1 MKMFR
6 YVYGI
11 TLGATTETRRQ
22 NAAAQAVVH
31 HGRSASGI
39 DEFGGSTEIRG
50 DSTNSGHRWPE
61 KRKLLTRVGISNEK
75 LTFRKQRGP
84 PSSGIFDANDTI

>member
-1 MKMFR
+1 MNTFR

-22 NAAAQAVVH
+22 NTAAQAIVH
-31 HGRSASGI
+31 HGRSASSV

-50 DSTNSGHRWPE
+50 DSIYSGPRWPE
-61 KRKLLTRVGISNEK
+61 KRKLSTWVGISKEN
-75 LTFRKQRGP
+75 
-84 PSSGIFDANDTI
+84 